1 MIERKENG
9 YVSVKEYYEFIKK
22 ETQEKKIIVKELQ
35 NDIKILSGY
44 ADVVKNGVQE
54 RVFGNIGS
62 ISEMLYGKITEE
74 KFIQML
80 KVVFGDLLFETKD
93 KKEVMYNLFGNVY
106 GVHYGYFFTEPN
118 SWTEFYT
125 QIKNCFNVFRS
136 QEVENSEKEPYYVIV
151 FTLKNLVEKTLAN
164 KIEIEREQRFILG
177 KYEEFINSYIKNK
190 KIVIDE
196 KQEELVKEILNKD
209 RRKFIKNENGIEENI
224 GLGDG
229 YLTFVSCYNEVIDE
243 ALAVKEANKKEK
255 KSSQEKQNNISLKN
269 KVKKYYNYLSKTNI
283 KNMNGEKLPSYSDPD
298 FQSVMKELFELFKD
312 NEKYVFLNAIL
323 SAYYIAYIKSEDYKE
338 VYADEQT
345 NEMEPKVI
353 K

>member
-22 ETQEKKIIVKELQ
+22 ESKEKDSAIKKLQEEMKVLF
-35 NDIKILSGY
+35 GY
-44 ADVVKNGVQE
+44 ADVVRDNVQE
-54 RVFGNIGS
+54 KVFGNIGS
-62 ISEMLYGKITEE
+62 ISEMLYGKVTEE
-74 KFIQML
+74 EFIKML
-80 KVVFGDLLFETKD
+80 KIVFGELLFEMKD
-93 KKEVMYNLFGNVY
+93 KKEVMYNLFGDVY
-106 GVHYGYFFTEPN
+106 GVRYGYFIFEPN
-118 SWTEFYT
+118 SWNEFYT
-125 QIKNCFNVFRS
+125 QIKNCFNIFRS
-136 QEVENSEKEPYYVIV
+136 QEVPVEQKEPYYVIV
-151 FTLKNLVEKTLAN
+151 FTLKNLVEKTLAS
-164 KIEIEREQRFILG
+164 KIEIEREQRFILS
-177 KYEEFINSYIKNK
+177 KYEEFINSYNKNK

-196 KQEELVKEILNKD
+196 NQEELIKNILNKD
-209 RRKFIKNENGIEENI
+209 SRKFIKSENGIEENL

-229 YLTFVSCYNEVIDE
+229 YLTFVGCYNEVIDE
-243 ALAVKEANKKEK
+243 TLAMKDAAKKDK
-255 KSSQEKQNNISLKN
+255 KQNNISLKN

-312 NEKYVFLNAIL
+312 NEKYVSINAIL

-338 VYADEQT
+338 VYTDEQT